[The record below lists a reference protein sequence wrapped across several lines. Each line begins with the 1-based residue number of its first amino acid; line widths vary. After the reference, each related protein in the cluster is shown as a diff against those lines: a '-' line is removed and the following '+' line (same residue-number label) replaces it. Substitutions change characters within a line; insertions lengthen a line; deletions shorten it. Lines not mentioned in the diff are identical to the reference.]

1 MTTRPAPIA
10 ALHALDGI
18 AVAGADALA
27 CQRWLRETKRVRGF
41 LDAVEADV
49 TAQLDALAEQGE
61 SFGSEAAHVN
71 CSGVSSKDASKLK
84 ERSKTLGQ
92 AAGFADALASGNVTA
107 SHVDQLAA
115 AAAHLTDGV
124 RTSLFERSD
133 DLLEHATHEDPGRF
147 GRYVRDLARRLERD
161 AGTAREAQQRRDTW
175 LAITRNPA
183 TGMYD
188 LRGALHPELGARVKG
203 AVDRQ
208 VAALIKRGE
217 AQGDPE
223 FVDRTV
229 NRNRLAAD
237 ALGDLVA
244 AGHGT
249 VRPTV
254 ADIGLL
260 IDATT
265 LSAGEYHEHSVC
277 ETSDGVLMSVP
288 SVRRLLCNGLVTP
301 IIVGADGVPLNV
313 GRTIRTANR
322 QQRRALRA
330 MYRTCAAEGCDTPFD
345 QCEIHHI
352 DPWEAG
358 GRTDLDNQLPL
369 CSRHHHL
376 AHALGWRLHL
386 STDRT
391 LTVTDRDGQ
400 LVMRTI
406 PDMPHPARSASRR
419 RTEPAPAGDH
429 DHKHRSEPQP
439 ARLAS

>member
-1 MTTRPAPIA
+1 MTVRSAPVA
-10 ALHALDGI
+10 ALQALDGI

-27 CQRWLRETKRVRGF
+27 CQRWLREAKRVRGF

-49 TAQLDALAEQGE
+49 TARLDALAQHGE
-61 SFGSEAAHVN
+61 SFGSEATHVN
-71 CSGVSSKDASKLK
+71 YSGVSSKDAGKLK
-84 ERSKTLGQ
+84 ERAKTLGQ
-92 AAGFADALASGNVTA
+92 ASGFADALAHGNVTA

-115 AAAHLTDGV
+115 ATAHLSEDV
-124 RTSLFERSD
+124 RTSLFERSG
-133 DLLEHATHEDPGRF
+133 DLLEHASHEDPGRF

-161 AGTAREAQQRRDTW
+161 AGVEREAQQRQTTW
-175 LAITRNPA
+175 LTIAVNAA

-188 LRGALHPELGARVKG
+188 VRGSLHPELGARVKR
-203 AVDRQ
+203 AIDRQ
-208 VAALIKRGE
+208 VAAVIAGGE
-217 AQGDPE
+217 SQGVPE

-254 ADIGLL
+254 ADVGLL
-260 IDATT
+260 IDVTT
-265 LSAGEYHEHSVC
+265 LTVGEYHEHSVC
-277 ETSDGVLMSVP
+277 ETSDGVLLSVP
-288 SVRRLLCNGLVTP
+288 SARRLLCNGLVTP

-313 GRTIRTANR
+313 GRTMRTANR

-345 QCEIHHI
+345 RCEIHHI
-352 DPWEAG
+352 YPWEDG
-358 GRTDLDNQLPL
+358 GATDLDNQLPL

-376 AHALGWRLHL
+376 VHALGWTLRL
-386 STDRT
+386 SGDRT

-400 LVMRTI
+400 VVMVTT
-406 PDMPHPARSASRR
+406 PDMPHPARPAHRR
-419 RTEPAPAGDH
+419 RAGPAPAGARD
-429 DHKHRSEPQP
+429 DENASEPQS